1 MTGLTLKGGFIVF
14 KKLSVLIV
22 CLISLSACAH
32 RGAVRVDCKGP
43 LRPINRPTQIKGDT
57 PLSPPAPS
65 TAPSGASAREGSHE
79 G

>member
-1 MTGLTLKGGFIVF
+1 MTGPKLEGGFIVF
-14 KKLSVLIV
+14 KQLSILIV

-57 PLSPPAPS
+57 PVSPTVPS
-65 TAPSGASAREGSHE
+65 TAPKGASAGEGSHE